1 MQTAAIFLLPD
12 GTFFV
17 ELAVFLVIIFLIGKY
32 ILPPLNRAMEQ
43 RQAHIRTALEA
54 ADAARADAEAADD
67 ERRAAVEEARR
78 QAREIVAQ
86 ANKTAE
92 QVRSEAQGR
101 GQAEFDRIVT
111 QAAAEVSLARQRAV
125 EASAARMGEIVLET
139 VERIIGREVDLAT
152 HRDLIDQA
160 VAALTADA
168 DADGAT
174 AGAGS
179 RP

>member
-1 MQTAAIFLLPD
+1 MQTAAIFLLPN

-17 ELAVFLVIIFLIGKY
+17 ELAVFLILIFLIGKY

-43 RQAHIRTALEA
+43 RQAHIRASLEA
-54 ADAARADAEAADD
+54 ADAARADAAAADD
-67 ERRAAVEEARR
+67 ERRGALEEARHT
-78 QAREIVAQ
+78 AREIIAA

-92 QVRSEAQGR
+92 QVRSDAQGR
-101 GQAEFDRIVT
+101 GQAEFDRIV
-111 QAAAEVSLARQRAV
+111 AAAGVEVALARQRAV
-125 EASAARMGEIVLET
+125 EESAARMGEIVLET
-139 VERIIGREVDLAT
+139 VERIIGREVDSAT

-168 DADGAT
+168 GADGAT